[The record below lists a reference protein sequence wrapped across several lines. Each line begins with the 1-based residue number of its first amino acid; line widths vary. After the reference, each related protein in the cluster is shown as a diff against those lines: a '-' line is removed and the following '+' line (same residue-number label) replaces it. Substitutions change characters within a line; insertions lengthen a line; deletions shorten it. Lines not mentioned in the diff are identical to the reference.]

1 MVQKMLVAARL
12 SVVRPPARPPEG
24 AQAGPGRQPG
34 HRAPPRAPG
43 RGCERS
49 GPYFFVFG
57 NSPRATCG
65 RGERQRRRNSMRE
78 KQ

>member
-1 MVQKMLVAARL
+1 MLVAARPP
-12 SVVRPPARPPEG
+12 VVR
-24 AQAGPGRQPG
+24 
-34 HRAPPRAPG
+34 HPRVAAG
-43 RGCERS
+43 RGCDRS
-49 GPYFFVFG
+49 GPYFFAYFFVFG

>member
-1 MVQKMLVAARL
+1 MVQGMLVAARPP
-12 SVVRPPARPPEG
+12 VVW
-24 AQAGPGRQPG
+24 
-34 HRAPPRAPG
+34 HPRAAAG